1 MTYMVVDGLSRR
13 VTVEASTPA
22 SAREK
27 AKRQFPNGPVGTLA
41 VFEKLDP
48 LQANREG
55 TQEFFGST
63 PRIIL

>member
-1 MTYMVVDGLSRR
+1 MQYMVVDGLNRR

-27 AKRQFPNGPVGTLA
+27 AKREFPNGPVGTLA

>member
-1 MTYMVVDGLSRR
+1 MTYMVVDGLNRR

-27 AKRQFPNGPVGTLA
+27 AKRQFEHGPVGHLA

-48 LQANREG
+48 LKGNLEG
-55 TQEFFGST
+55 TQEFFGAT